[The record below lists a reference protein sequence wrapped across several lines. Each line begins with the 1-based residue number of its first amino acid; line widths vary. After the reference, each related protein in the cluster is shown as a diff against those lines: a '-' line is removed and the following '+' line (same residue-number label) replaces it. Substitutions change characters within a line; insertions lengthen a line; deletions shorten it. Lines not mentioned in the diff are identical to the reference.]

1 MQINFILIMDYQT
14 EQPTKRCKIHSPI
27 TDKETMLNIQQI
39 KPRPV
44 PNFNN
49 KPDYGIKYGKN
60 PFNNLDDFNNNQIL
74 NLYRYCR
81 INEEELDRTDCI
93 FYGTNLKGIES
104 YNVKPRGF
112 LTHPTLREFIL
123 PEEEKQHLVDLTDPD
138 NFEEISNLIE
148 QNTLEQIYNSL
159 KLVERN
165 DEDVYFE
172 ESCRLPD
179 LKHEREAYKDY
190 GVFVR
195 FSDSK
200 TDDIQFINILKNI
213 FKNKKGIYTKCLK
226 PIFPMSHG
234 HAEVVI
240 WDKELNRRLYQKYF
254 D

>member
-1 MQINFILIMDYQT
+1 MDYRT
-14 EQPTKRCKIHSPI
+14 EQPTKRCKIHPPI
-27 TDKETMLNIQQI
+27 TDKETILNKQQI

-44 PNFNN
+44 PNFNI
-49 KPDYGIKYGKN
+49 KPYYGIKYGEKA
-60 PFNNLDDFNNNQIL
+60 FNNLGDFNNNQIL
-74 NLYRYCR
+74 NLFRYCR
-81 INEEELDRTDCI
+81 IGEEELDRTDCI

-112 LTHPTLREFIL
+112 MTNPTLREFIL

-138 NFEEISNLIE
+138 NFEEISNFID
-148 QNTLEQIYNSL
+148 QNTLNQIYNSL
-159 KLVERN
+159 KLVEQN

-172 ESCRLPD
+172 ESCRLRD
-179 LKHEREAYKDY
+179 LKPEREAYKDY
-190 GVFVR
+190 GIFVR

-254 D
+254 G

>member
-1 MQINFILIMDYQT
+1 MDYQT
-14 EQPTKRCKIHSPI
+14 GQPTKRCKIHPSI
-27 TDKETMLNIQQI
+27 TNNETMLNIQQI

-44 PNFNN
+44 PNFSE
-49 KPDYGIKYGKN
+49 PDYGFKYGKN
-60 PFNNLDDFNNNQIL
+60 AFNNLGDFDNNQIL
-74 NLYRYCR
+74 NLFRYCR
-81 INEEELDRTDCI
+81 IDKEELDTNDCI
-93 FYGTNLKGIES
+93 FYGTNLKGIDS

-112 LTHPTLREFIL
+112 MTNPNLREFIL

-148 QNTLEQIYNSL
+148 QNTLEQIYESL

-172 ESCRLPD
+172 ESCLLPD
-179 LKHEREAYKDY
+179 LKSERDAYKDY

-200 TDDIQFINILKNI
+200 IEDILFINILKNI

-226 PIFPMSHG
+226 PIFPMSHS

-240 WDKELNRRLYQKYF
+240 WDKELNRKLYQKYF
-254 D
+254 N

>member
-1 MQINFILIMDYQT
+1 MDYQT
-14 EQPTKRCKIHSPI
+14 EQPTKRCKIHPPI
-27 TDKETMLNIQQI
+27 TNNETELNMNQI

-44 PNFNN
+44 PNFNIEPN
-49 KPDYGIKYGKN
+49 YGFKYGKYA
-60 PFNNLDDFNNNQIL
+60 FMNLGEFDNNQIKL
-74 NLYRYCR
+74 FRYCR
-81 INEEELDRTDCI
+81 IDEEELDRTGCI
-93 FYGTNLKGIES
+93 FYGTSLKGIES

-112 LTHPTLREFIL
+112 MTNPTLREFIL

-138 NFEEISNLIE
+138 NFEEISNLIPE
-148 QNTLEQIYNSL
+148 NTLNKIYESL
-159 KLVERN
+159 KLVDQN
-165 DEDVYFE
+165 NEDVYFK

-200 TDDIQFINILKNI
+200 IDDVQFINILKNI